1 MIYYEDTLD
10 VESMDDNIYALEEML
25 AERSPNRLP
34 APLWNLVEQQLDAAR
49 AYALILQESQVLY
62 RKWFN
67 ELLQQDE
74 VPAVEFPPYIV
85 HIQTIDS
92 SYIHRGTKSMYKHD
106 TEDVIKYMRTA
117 DTGTY
122 RIAARY
128 PAVLAYMLKK
138 DMETN
143 KWDNVATVKLV
154 ARPMPDGMDSYRSHV
169 ELVLSEGSD
178 E

>member
-92 SYIHRGTKSMYKHD
+92 SYIIQGANRKYKHD

-117 DTGTY
+117 SAGTY
-122 RIAARY
+122 QISARY
-128 PAVLAYMLKK
+128 PAVLAMMLKK

-143 KWDNVATVKLV
+143 KWDNVATVQLV
-154 ARPMPDGMDSYRSHV
+154 AKPMSGGMDSYLSRI